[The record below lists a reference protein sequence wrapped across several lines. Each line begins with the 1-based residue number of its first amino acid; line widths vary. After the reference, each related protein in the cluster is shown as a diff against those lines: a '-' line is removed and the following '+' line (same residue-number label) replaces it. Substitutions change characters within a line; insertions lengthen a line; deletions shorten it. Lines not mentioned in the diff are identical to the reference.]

1 MPRNPHSPRATLA
14 VQSFSRILII
24 KPSSLGDVVHAL
36 PVLHGLRTRY
46 PQATIDWLINS
57 SLAPLIEE
65 HPQLSQ
71 AMPFDR
77 RRFARL
83 ASNPAAARDFVRFVA
98 GLRKRSYELVIDLQG
113 LFRTGFLAWASG
125 APVRIGFRDAR
136 EGARFFYT
144 HRLHS
149 DDPNMHAVDQNYLV
163 ASMLGFDDV
172 PVVFDLGLT
181 DELRRE
187 AVGLLG
193 DNGAAEGQS
202 VTVVAPGARWET
214 KRWPT
219 ERFAETIDALQTTSE
234 RRVVLVGGPDEY
246 DLCARIA
253 ALCQSP
259 PIVLAGQT
267 SLRQLA
273 AVIELAD
280 VVLCHDSGAMHLA
293 AALGRPLL
301 CLTGPTNPR
310 RTGPYRRLDDVLRV
324 DLECSPCYLRR
335 LSRCHHDHQCMRG
348 LGSKQVVA
356 RAEALLERDVVQSC

>member
-1 MPRNPHSPRATLA
+1 MPRDLHSPRATLA
-14 VQSFSRILII
+14 GQSFSRILIV

-46 PQATIDWLINS
+46 PQATIDWLVNS

-65 HPQLSQ
+65 HPQLSRIV
-71 AMPFDR
+71 PFDR
-77 RRFARL
+77 RRYARL
-83 ASNPAAARDFVRFVA
+83 ASDPKAARDFARFVRE
-98 GLRKRSYELVIDLQG
+98 LRKRKYEVVIDLQG

-144 HRLHS
+144 HRLQV
-149 DDPNMHAVDQNYLV
+149 DDPNMHAVDRNYLA
-163 ASMLGFDDV
+163 ASMLGFADV
-172 PVVFDLGLT
+172 PIVFEIGLT
-181 DELRRE
+181 DRLRRE
-187 AVGLLG
+187 AAGLLR
-193 DNGAAEGQS
+193 DNGAAEGRP
-202 VTVVAPGARWET
+202 VAVVAPGARWET
-214 KRWPT
+214 KRWPA
-219 ERFAETIDALQTTSE
+219 ERFAETIDALQATSE

-253 ALCQSP
+253 ALCQST

-324 DLECSPCYLRR
+324 DLDCSPCYLRR
-335 LSRCHHDHQCMRG
+335 LSRCHHDHQCMLG
-348 LGSKQVVA
+348 LDTKQVIA
-356 RAEALLERDVVQSC
+356 RAQALLERDVVRSC